1 MQNTHAVCLL
11 IVRDD
16 GHILTI
22 SRPHDPSDVG
32 LIGGGVEPED
42 LGADDD
48 TTLRN
53 AIVREAR
60 EEAGLHLE
68 AARLRPVFSAPA
80 RTRTAVTFTYD
91 GDPGVPQLGVNEEGI
106 VSWAPPEALL
116 TGSFGAYNRAL
127 LDAVRVTA
135 RREVAMTEPTTL
147 DESAEF
153 REEELIELEDEAGN
167 VRVFALLAVVEVDGA
182 NFAMLSPH
190 KEMLE
195 NEDQLEIAIF
205 AYEEDEEGAFY
216 SDIEDEALFA
226 RVQEYCIALLRDE
239 A

>member
-1 MQNTHAVCLL
+1 
-11 IVRDD
+11 
-16 GHILTI
+16 
-22 SRPHDPSDVG
+22 
-32 LIGGGVEPED
+32 
-42 LGADDD
+42 
-48 TTLRN
+48 
-53 AIVREAR
+53 
-60 EEAGLHLE
+60 
-68 AARLRPVFSAPA
+68 
-80 RTRTAVTFTYD
+80 
-91 GDPGVPQLGVNEEGI
+91 
-106 VSWAPPEALL
+106 
-116 TGSFGAYNRAL
+116 
-127 LDAVRVTA
+127 
-135 RREVAMTEPTTL
+135 MTEPTTL